1 MTCGDPP
8 CTRRRAC
15 RPGAGARG
23 GRAQQ
28 GGGYMRPTTAVCR
41 PPAEVGQALESRA
54 RPRRGEAR
62 QPRQRGR
69 LSDEN
74 TTPSEHVASKVTNA
88 PASCRAAG
96 AGRLM
101 PHLRRP
107 PRQALRRACRRAS
120 GRAETTQAHGWP
132 QGLGT
137 ARAACGAHLCRSEG
151 FAVWPAAPSWR
162 ARMACAPAPPR
173 LCASAS

>member
-1 MTCGDPP
+1 MPSATLGFPKQKMSPRRACAPLLHLNSAASQCACPGGRNDLRRPP

-15 RPGAGARG
+15 RLGAGARG

-28 GGGYMRPTTAVCR
+28 GGGYMRPTSAVCR

-101 PHLRRP
+101 PHHRRP
-107 PRQALRRACRRAS
+107 PRQAPRRACRRAS
-120 GRAETTQAHGWP
+120 GRAATIQAHG
-132 QGLGT
+132 
-137 ARAACGAHLCRSEG
+137 
-151 FAVWPAAPSWR
+151 
-162 ARMACAPAPPR
+162 
-173 LCASAS
+173 